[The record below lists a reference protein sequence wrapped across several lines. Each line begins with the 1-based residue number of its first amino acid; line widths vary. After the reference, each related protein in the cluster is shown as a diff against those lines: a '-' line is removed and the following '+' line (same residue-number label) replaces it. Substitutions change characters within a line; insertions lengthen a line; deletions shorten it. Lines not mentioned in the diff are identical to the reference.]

1 MGPEGTAGSV
11 GDWPSSYATPYQPY
25 DPYGIAA
32 ETEGQGLP
40 PMSSFRPNG
49 TPTTTTVGPNNVSF
63 GPNTDGI
70 NKALGTVS
78 NDLALDGGFFFI
90 FMFVRF
96 ILDLS
101 ISRTS

>member
-1 MGPEGTAGSV
+1 MGPEGTPGSV
-11 GDWPSSYATPYQPY
+11 GDWPTSYGAPYQTY
-25 DPYGIAA
+25 DPYGMT

-78 NDLALDGGFFFI
+78 
-90 FMFVRF
+90 
-96 ILDLS
+96 
-101 ISRTS
+101 